1 MKQKDYYRILSI
13 EREATPQQIKEAYRK
28 LALEYHPDRN
38 EGDKDAVEK
47 MKELNEAYA
56 VLSDSEKKRHYDRLR
71 GDYGSD
77 AYDRFRQTYTEQD
90 IFRGSDINQVFEE
103 MARSFGFRHFDD
115 VFRDFYGQGYR
126 SFEFRRPGVFG
137 GGFLFF
143 RFPEGGQNQQVDP
156 TQKNITFGL
165 LGKFAGYLLKNALG
179 VQGEKQER
187 DRYDV
192 IMLDAEEGRRG
203 TKISYTDRV
212 TSRRFIIA
220 IPVGVR
226 EGQIIRLKGA
236 AGNNGYERRAGDLY
250 LKVRFR
256 KGLFEKA
263 KRFYTKLTQ

>member
-1 MKQKDYYRILSI
+1 MKQKDYYRVLSI
-13 EREATPQQIKEAYRK
+13 EREATPQQIKEAYRR

-56 VLSDSEKKRHYDRLR
+56 VLSDPEKKRRYDRLR
-71 GDYGSD
+71 EDYGPD
-77 AYDRFRQTYTEQD
+77 AYDRFRQNYTEQD

-115 VFRDFYGQGYR
+115 IFRDFYGQGYR

-137 GGFLFF
+137 RGFLFF
-143 RFPEGGQNQQVDP
+143 GFPERGQNRL
-156 TQKNITFGL
+156 TGSMQKGITGL
-165 LGKFAGYLLKNALG
+165 LGNLAGYLLKNALG
-179 VQGEKQER
+179 VQEEKQAQ

-192 IMLDAEEGRRG
+192 ITLDAEEGRQG
-203 TKISYTDRV
+203 IKVPYTDRV
-212 TSRRFIIA
+212 TLRRFVIT

-226 EGQIIRLKGA
+226 EGQVIRLKGA
-236 AGNNGYERRAGDLY
+236 AGDNGQGRRTGDLY

-256 KGLFEKA
+256 RGIFEKA
-263 KRFYTKLTQ
+263 KRLYMKLTR